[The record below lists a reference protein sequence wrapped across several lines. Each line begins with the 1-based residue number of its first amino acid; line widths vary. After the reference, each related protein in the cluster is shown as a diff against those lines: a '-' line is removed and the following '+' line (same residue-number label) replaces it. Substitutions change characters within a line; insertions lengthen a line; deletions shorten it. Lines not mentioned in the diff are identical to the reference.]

1 MLLLSSALSSVI
13 DVPEVHPTQFGSF
26 NFTELEDIIYDVQL
40 LRVPIP
46 ERSVAY
52 GISESLEE
60 VEEEKVTTGHTLDSE
75 VRE

>member
-1 MLLLSSALSSVI
+1 M
-13 DVPEVHPTQFGSF
+13 PEVHPTQFGSF

-46 ERSVAY
+46 ERSVAD
-52 GISESLEE
+52 GISGSLEE